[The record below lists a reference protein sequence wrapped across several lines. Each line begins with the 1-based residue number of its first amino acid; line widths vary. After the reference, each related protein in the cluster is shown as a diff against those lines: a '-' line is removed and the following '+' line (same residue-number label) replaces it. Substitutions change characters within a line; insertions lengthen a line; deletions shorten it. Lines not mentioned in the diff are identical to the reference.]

1 MAFTQAQLD
10 ALDAAIAGGELTV
23 KYQDKQ
29 VTYRSLDEMTRI
41 RDMMRKDLGL
51 VTATSTRVYASHS
64 KGLGRG

>member
-29 VTYRSLDEMTRI
+29 VTYRSLDEMIRTRQLI
-41 RDMMRKDLGL
+41 KADLDEQNGVPRPL
-51 VTATSTRVYASHS
+51 AVYASTS
-64 KGLGRG
+64 KGTV

>member
-29 VTYRSLDEMTRI
+29 VTYRSLDEMIRTRQLI
-41 RDMMRKDLGL
+41 KADLDEQNGVSRPL
-51 VTATSTRVYASHS
+51 AVYASTS
-64 KGLGRG
+64 KGTV